1 MKNIKVS
8 FDTWIQLLGM
18 IGVLGGLVFV
28 GLEMQQSQTI
38 ALAAQ
43 NQARVAAVSQSVSSA
58 TEAGINFLDILGSE
72 PSQDDEY
79 AAVNTLIQA
88 FLFLENDF
96 LQHNLG
102 LMEEEMW
109 EARLAAFTD
118 TLSSC
123 FARKTFE
130 EGKFRIDRRF
140 VELVENRLSVDCES
154 NQ

>member
-1 MKNIKVS
+1 
-8 FDTWIQLLGM
+8 
-18 IGVLGGLVFV
+18 
-28 GLEMQQSQTI
+28 
-38 ALAAQ
+38 
-43 NQARVAAVSQSVSSA
+43 
-58 TEAGINFLDILGSE
+58 
-72 PSQDDEY
+72 
-79 AAVNTLIQA
+79 
-88 FLFLENDF
+88 
-96 LQHNLG
+96 
-102 LMEEEMW
+102 MW

>member
-1 MKNIKVS
+1 MQKVKVS

-18 IGVLGGLVFV
+18 VGVLGGLVFV

-109 EARLAAFTD
+109 
-118 TLSSC
+118 
-123 FARKTFE
+123 
-130 EGKFRIDRRF
+130 
-140 VELVENRLSVDCES
+140 
-154 NQ
+154 

>member
-1 MKNIKVS
+1 MKKVS
-8 FDTWIQLLGM
+8 LDTWIQLLGM
-18 IGVLGGLVFV
+18 IGLIGGLVFV

-58 TEAGINFLDILGSE
+58 TEAGINFMEIVASE
-72 PSQDDEY
+72 PSQDNEY
-79 AAVNTLIQA
+79 AAVNTLIQT

-102 LMEEEMW
+102 LMEEEIW
-109 EARLAAFTD
+109 EAKLAAFTY

-123 FARKTFE
+123 FARETFE
-130 EGKFRIDRRF
+130 ESKFRIDRRF
-140 VELVENRLSVDCES
+140 VELLENRLSTECLS